1 MTVYFNMTHKQQQ
14 RALEIMKSLPKNYQ
28 MIGKTAERCVAHLMK
43 TQGKTLVEA
52 EDMVIKILEE
62 CANDIKSGQ
71 THLVIASLE
80 MIFLDM
86 PLEEAAEKLLKSL

>member
-1 MTVYFNMTHKQQQ
+1 MTHKQQQ

-28 MIGKTAERCVAHLMK
+28 LIGKTAERCVAHLMK

>member
-1 MTVYFNMTHKQQQ
+1 MTRKQQQ

-28 MIGKTAERCVAHLMK
+28 LIGKTAERCVAHLMK
-43 TQGKTLVEA
+43 TQGKTLMEA
-52 EDMVIKILEE
+52 EDEVIKILEE
-62 CANDIKSGQ
+62 CSNDIKSGQ

>member
-1 MTVYFNMTHKQQQ
+1 MTVYSNMTHKQQQ

-28 MIGKTAERCVAHLMK
+28 LIGKTAERCVAHLMK
-43 TQGKTLVEA
+43 TQGKTLMEA

-62 CANDIKSGQ
+62 CAADIKSGQ

>member
-1 MTVYFNMTHKQQQ
+1 M
-14 RALEIMKSLPKNYQ
+14 
-28 MIGKTAERCVAHLMK
+28 
-43 TQGKTLVEA
+43 EA

-62 CANDIKSGQ
+62 CSNDIKSGQ

>member
-1 MTVYFNMTHKQQQ
+1 MTVYFNMTHKQQK

-28 MIGKTAERCVAHLMK
+28 LIGKTAERCVAHLMK
-43 TQGKTLVEA
+43 TRGKTLMEA
-52 EDMVIKILEE
+52 EDIVIQILDE
-62 CANDIKSGQ
+62 CSDDIKSGQ

-86 PLEEAAEKLLKSL
+86 PLEEAAKKVLKSI

>member
-1 MTVYFNMTHKQQQ
+1 MTHKQQK

-28 MIGKTAERCVAHLMK
+28 LIGKTAERCVAHLMK
-43 TQGKTLVEA
+43 TRGKTLMEA
-52 EDMVIKILEE
+52 EDIVIQILDE
-62 CANDIKSGQ
+62 CSDNIKSGQ

-86 PLEEAAEKLLKSL
+86 PLEEAAKKVLKSI

>member
-1 MTVYFNMTHKQQQ
+1 MTHKQQK

-28 MIGKTAERCVAHLMK
+28 LIGKTAERCVAHLMK
-43 TQGKTLVEA
+43 TRGKTLMEA
-52 EDMVIKILEE
+52 EDIVIQILDE
-62 CANDIKSGQ
+62 CSDDIKSGQ

-86 PLEEAAEKLLKSL
+86 PLEEAAKKVLKSI

>member
-1 MTVYFNMTHKQQQ
+1 MTVYSNMTHQQQ
-14 RALEIMKSLPKNYQ
+14 KRALEIMKSLPKNYQ
-28 MIGKTAERCVAHLMK
+28 LIGKTAERCVAHLMK
-43 TQGKTLVEA
+43 TRGKTLMEA
-52 EDMVIKILEE
+52 EDIVIQILDG
-62 CANDIKSGQ
+62 CSDNIKSGQ

>member
-1 MTVYFNMTHKQQQ
+1 MTHKQQK

-28 MIGKTAERCVAHLMK
+28 LIGKTAERCVAHLMK
-43 TQGKTLVEA
+43 TRGKTLMEA
-52 EDMVIKILEE
+52 EDIVIQILDG
-62 CANDIKSGQ
+62 CSDNIKSGQ

-86 PLEEAAEKLLKSL
+86 PLEEAAKKVLKSI

>member
-1 MTVYFNMTHKQQQ
+1 MTHKQQQ

-28 MIGKTAERCVAHLMK
+28 LIGKTAERCVAHLMK
-43 TQGKTLVEA
+43 TQGKTLMEA
-52 EDMVIKILEE
+52 EDIVIQILDG
-62 CANDIKSGQ
+62 CSDNIKSGQ

-86 PLEEAAEKLLKSL
+86 PLEEAAKKVLKSI

>member
-1 MTVYFNMTHKQQQ
+1 MTHKQQK

-28 MIGKTAERCVAHLMK
+28 LIGKTAERCVAHLMK
-43 TQGKTLVEA
+43 TQGKTLMEA
-52 EDMVIKILEE
+52 EDIVIQILDE
-62 CANDIKSGQ
+62 CSDNIKSGQ

-86 PLEEAAEKLLKSL
+86 PLEEAAKKVLKSI

>member
-1 MTVYFNMTHKQQQ
+1 MTHQQKKT
-14 RALEIMKSLPKNYQ
+14 LEIIKSLPKSYQ
-28 MIGKTAERCVAHLMK
+28 KIGETAERCVAHLMT

-62 CANDIKSGQ
+62 CAADIKSGQ

-86 PLEEAAEKLLKSL
+86 PLEEAAEKLFKSL

>member
-1 MTVYFNMTHKQQQ
+1 MN
-14 RALEIMKSLPKNYQ
+14 
-28 MIGKTAERCVAHLMK
+28 

-62 CANDIKSGQ
+62 CANDIKAGQ

-80 MIFLDM
+80 MIFLDI
-86 PLEEAAEKLLKSL
+86 PLEEAAEKVFKSL